1 MNPYQLC
8 DTVYMT
14 AGVKRYLLKHSEEIR
29 NALIRFKG
37 GDFGT
42 SSVRHRNELIKDFGC
57 YELDFGTILII
68 SYKLFTNRDFITILL
83 KDEYDERE
91 KL

>member
-1 MNPYQLC
+1 
-8 DTVYMT
+8 MT
-14 AGVKRYLLKHSEEIR
+14 AGSKRHLLKHSEEIKR
-29 NALIRFKG
+29 SLERFRA

-42 SSVRHRNELIKDFGC
+42 SSCRPHNELIKDFGC

-83 KDEYDERE
+83 KEEYEERE
-91 KL
+91 NRE